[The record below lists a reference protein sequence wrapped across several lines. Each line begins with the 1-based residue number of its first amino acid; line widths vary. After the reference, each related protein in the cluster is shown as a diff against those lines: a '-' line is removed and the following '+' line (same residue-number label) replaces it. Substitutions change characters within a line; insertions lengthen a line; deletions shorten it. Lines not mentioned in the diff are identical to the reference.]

1 MQGAGSFDPLLRGL
15 QERDQLVQARTG
27 MNLEINHGWLP
38 MWEPKGN
45 SVSKDPWYTLIIFD
59 PVHPRPLDS
68 HPPSYAGTCR
78 NAGFDQLDLFKNT
91 QGIHRGGS
99 QALEESI
106 SNAFA
111 LASTLQCRAFD
122 RIDKSAQVDLLETLC
137 HEDQQ
142 VTKKEQQKSRK

>member
-1 MQGAGSFDPLLRGL
+1 MGAQSYQRFQGS
-15 QERDQLVQARTG
+15 LV
-27 MNLEINHGWLP
+27 
-38 MWEPKGN
+38 
-45 SVSKDPWYTLIIFD
+45 YFD
-59 PVHPRPLDS
+59 PVHPRPLNS
-68 HPPSYAGTCR
+68 HPPSYTGTCR

-111 LASTLQCRAFD
+111 LASTLRYRAFD
-122 RIDKSAQVDLLETLC
+122 QIDKSAQVDLLETLC

-142 VTKKEQQKSRK
+142 VTKEEQEESRK